1 MKIKK
6 LETFSNKY
14 VSFVKVT
21 TDTNDIGWGQMST
34 YNADITSQIF
44 HRQVSPWSIGLEL
57 DEEKPNFSDHL
68 QIILEKEHKFPGSY
82 LLRALSGLDTALWD
96 LYGRLKEKPVASLI
110 GGGPKKIRVYGSSM
124 RRDITPINE
133 SIRLCKL
140 RDKLGITAFKF
151 RVGSEC
157 GRDKD
162 EWEGR
167 SKEIVKTL
175 SRDLGNKVDKL
186 VDGNSCFSPKSAIEL
201 GKFMQDFGIS
211 HFEEPCPYWEHDQTK
226 VVKEALEIDVA
237 GGEQDCDMS
246 TWKSTLEKRIV
257 DIVQPDVMYMGGMY
271 RTLEVANMANKIGLP
286 CTPHAAN
293 LSLVT
298 ICTKHLLTAIP
309 NAGKYLEFSIEDET
323 YYPWQKNI
331 FNGDPFKIVDGF
343 IEVTNEPGWG
353 VEINSNWLE
362 NSQYVVSE
370 AA

>member
-1 MKIKK
+1 MKIRK

-14 VSFVKVT
+14 VSFVKIT
-21 TDTNDIGWGQMST
+21 TDTNDVGWGQLST

-124 RRDITPINE
+124 RRDITPSNE

-157 GRDKD
+157 GRGVD

-167 SKEIVKTL
+167 TPSIVKTVNSSL
-175 SRDLGNKVDKL
+175 DESVIKMVDA
-186 VDGNSCFSPKSAIEL
+186 NSCYSSHQAIEI
-201 GKFMQDFGIS
+201 GKLLEDNDVT
-211 HFEEPCPYWEHDQTK
+211 HFEEPCPYWKPEETK
-226 VVKEALEIDVA
+226 IVTDTLKIDVT
-237 GGEQDCDMS
+237 GGEQDCD
-246 TWKSTLEKRIV
+246 LRIWRDMV
-257 DIVQPDVMYMGGMY
+257 NRKIVNIFQPDVMYMGGL
-271 RTLEVANMANKIGLP
+271 TKALKVAKIIEKGGFI
-286 CTPHAAN
+286 CTPHTAN

-298 ICTKHLLTAIP
+298 ICTMHFLKAIN
-309 NAGKYLEFSIEDET
+309 NAGPYLEFSIEGED
-323 YYPWQKNI
+323 YYPWQQNL
-331 FNGDPFKIVDGF
+331 FLGDPFKISNGMVK
-343 IEVTNEPGWG
+343 IEDTPGWG
-353 VEINSNWLE
+353 VEINPDWLE
-362 NSQYVVSE
+362 KSE
-370 AA
+370 YKKTEI